1 MYELPDIRWII
12 DRAAVVDTI
21 VAFANAIDAQDWQ
34 KLRSYLADEIDI
46 DYSEFRGET
55 PRRVTAEEYI
65 KQRVEGL
72 AGLRTLHVSTNHEV
86 TIKRDAAK
94 CKSVYRIYRLDPDRE
109 AGQNRLDTGGNY
121 FHSLIPTDR
130 HWLITGIKQ
139 TLVIV
144 SGNTQVHGAFRDTSQ

>member
-1 MYELPDIRWII
+1 MYELPEIRWII

-21 VAFANAIDAQDWQ
+21 VAFANAIDAQEWQ
-34 KLRSYLADEIDI
+34 KLRSHLAEEIDI

-86 TIKRDAAK
+86 TIKRDAAQ
-94 CKSVYRIYRLDPDRE
+94 CKSVYRIYRLDPDLE
-109 AGQNRLDTGGNY
+109 
-121 FHSLIPTDR
+121 S
-130 HWLITGIKQ
+130 
-139 TLVIV
+139 
-144 SGNTQVHGAFRDTSQ
+144 

>member
-86 TIKRDAAK
+86 TIKRNTAK
-94 CKSVYRIYRLDPDRE
+94 CKSVYRIYRLDPDRK
-109 AGQNRLDTGGNY
+109 AGQNRLDTG
-121 FHSLIPTDR
+121 

-139 TLVIV
+139 TVIIV
-144 SGNTQVHGAFRDTSQ
+144 SGNTQVHGALRDTSQ